1 MAESRLGLETYK
13 VRLEHLV
20 RPESKKMVKTKE
32 KKKKKSTTMELKGA
46 QESSEGVIMSKA
58 GIIWVTK

>member
-20 RPESKKMVKTKE
+20 VPESKKMVKTKE
-32 KKKKKSTTMELKGA
+32 KKKKKNYNDGA
-46 QESSEGVIMSKA
+46 KRSAGVK
-58 GIIWVTK
+58 

>member
-20 RPESKKMVKTKE
+20 VPESKKMVKTKE
-32 KKKKKSTTMELKGA
+32 KKKKKL
-46 QESSEGVIMSKA
+46 Q
-58 GIIWVTK
+58 

>member
-20 RPESKKMVKTKE
+20 MPESKKMVKTKE
-32 KKKKKSTTMELKGA
+32 KKKKSTTMELKGA
-46 QESSEGVIMSKA
+46 QESSEGVLMSKA

>member
-20 RPESKKMVKTKE
+20 MPESKKMVKTKE
-32 KKKKKSTTMELKGA
+32 KKKEIYNDGAKRST
-46 QESSEGVIMSKA
+46 GVK
-58 GIIWVTK
+58 